1 MLMVTCQAWEEEKMR
16 DGIRGIGRI
25 KKIMLLVSAG
35 FLFISSSLFAGFSL
49 KYNSPPNTNGIDTT
63 VITFINGA
71 LSKLDV
77 AIFQMGHTGI
87 RDALINAK
95 NRGVAVRVVTEA
107 SNWGA
112 DMNSL
117 VAAGIPVV
125 KDTDGGAGSG
135 LMHNKFAI
143 RDGNAVLTGSYN
155 WTLTQATND
164 KNSLIILTNASALA
178 SIFTTEFNKM
188 FVNKAFG
195 TQKTET
201 TTKSAYVDGYLVEAH
216 FSPKGNVTAKITTQ
230 IYNCNSTFIFNM
242 FTFTDSGIATAL
254 KHKKAQGKN
263 VKGSFD
269 RWQADSSFSQDESLA
284 AGGVLV
290 RRDTY
295 TGLLHDKTAAI
306 DRGTTSDP
314 VGIIGSFNWTVSA
327 NDTNDEN
334 LLIIH
339 NPTVANSIGG
349 NCSYV
354 YTYKAN

>member
-1 MLMVTCQAWEEEKMR
+1 MLQYYVMPMVFGKGGMKNMARRMMFLAGVCF
-16 DGIRGIGRI
+16 
-25 KKIMLLVSAG
+25 LLTPP
-35 FLFISSSLFAGFSL
+35 LFAGFSL
-49 KYNSPPNTNGIDTT
+49 KYNNPPNTNGIDTT

-71 LSKLDV
+71 ISKLDV
-77 AIFQMGHTGI
+77 AIFQMAHTGI

-155 WTLTQATND
+155 WTVTQATND

-188 FVNKAFG
+188 FVSKTFG

-216 FSPKGNVTAKITTQ
+216 FSPKGNLTAKLKTQ
-230 IYNCNSTFIFNM
+230 IYNCHSTFIFNI

-254 KHKKAQGKN
+254 KGKKAEGKN
-263 VKGSFD
+263 IKGSFD
-269 RWQADSSFSQDESLA
+269 RWQADSAYSQDESLA
-284 AGGVLV
+284 AGGVGV